1 MLDAQKIELPMG
13 YDPKDAKKIQTKT
26 RKRGEPVEVD
36 LDIVTQQ
43 YLDLFRIA
51 DDIRRPRYQ
60 IWQTAWD
67 LYNGR
72 YDWSGKEDWQAKIN
86 IPKVRGVV
94 DKATA
99 SFRRALIRMKR
110 FYHIESETRL
120 GIEKGFFTMSLI
132 DYWLDQINFIEEF
145 STGLKAGLITSVVA
159 FKSYWDWVTDT
170 QPRYED
176 VMEKRPIMEMGIKIG
191 EQNIPIQQLLDEP
204 RTRGQLGF
212 KSIDPF
218 NLWIGPRNGYK
229 IEKATVDFAYIEE
242 LAKKGVYDHDAVE
255 MLRERTG
262 AGVDAYLEAVRK
274 GEHPDTFTSKYS
286 RAVDLYHYWGDLFN
300 EDGSVIARNV
310 TYTMAGATANAGGVG
325 SGAADIVL
333 RPPITNPFFHG
344 KDPYIVGTPY
354 IVPFSTYN
362 RGIVED
368 IIGIAKMITELS
380 CLIIDG
386 AQFDAMQAFEIDTD
400 LLASPEQAKKGLY
413 PGVSFLTKSIENP
426 GNKNVIRTITTG
438 KVPNLALNVLNY
450 LDREQQI
457 STNVTNAMKGTSVG
471 AETLGEFQS
480 LTSMASDSLDD
491 AARTVE
497 ETVLDDMLDR
507 IAGVIYQY
515 HEDYTM
521 PRLTENFPQTA
532 NLLADMEPM
541 ERYATMIGGFAFKAR
556 GVSVF
561 LDKAQDL
568 QKINSFIQL
577 ISNIPGVLTRI
588 NLDEMLENIII
599 GIGWNPSKV
608 LLNPASPGVY
618 PAVQGP
624 EGSGQE
630 ASATAAAQGGPGNPS
645 TLTPVQKLAAQQGAA
660 MGGSRN
666 NPVAN
671 AHMPLGTPAARSAG

>member
-1 MLDAQKIELPMG
+1 MPLDTIKLELPIG
-13 YDPKDAKKIQTKT
+13 YDPDEAAKLKTKT
-26 RKRGEPVEVD
+26 YKRGEKIEVD
-36 LDIVTQQ
+36 DDIVTNQ
-43 YLDLFRIA
+43 YLDRFRVA
-51 DDIRRPRYQ
+51 DDIRRPRYL
-60 IWQTAWD
+60 IWQECWD

-72 YDWSGKEDWQAKIN
+72 VDWSGKEDWQARIA

-94 DKATA
+94 DKACA

-145 STGLKAGLITSVVA
+145 TTGLKAGLITSTII
-159 FKSYWDWVTDT
+159 FKAYWDWVTDSA
-170 QPRYED
+170 PRFEDKMVEEQVYEL
-176 VMEKRPIMEMGIKIG
+176 GIKIG
-191 EQNIPIQQLLDEP
+191 KRLIPVQELVDEP
-204 RTRGQLGF
+204 RTRGMLGF
-212 KSIDPF
+212 KAVDPF
-218 NLWIGPRNGYK
+218 NMWIGPLNAYK
-229 IEKATVDFAYIEE
+229 IEKQTVDFTTIEE
-242 LAKKGVYDHDAVE
+242 LQKKGVYTKEATDR
-255 MLRERTG
+255 LSERVG

-274 GEHPDTFTSKYS
+274 GEHPDTFMSKYS
-286 RAVDLYHYWGDLFN
+286 RRVDLYHYWGDLLD
-300 EDGSVIARNV
+300 EEGSVLAHNV

-333 RPPITNPFFHG
+333 RPPIANPLFHG
-344 KDPYIVGTPY
+344 KDPYIVGSPY

-386 AQFDAMQAFEIDTD
+386 AQFDALQAFEIDED
-400 LLASPEQAKKGLY
+400 LLSDPRQAKRGIY
-413 PGVSFLTKSIENP
+413 PGVAFRTKSFENP
-426 GNKNVIRTITTG
+426 GNKNVIRSVTTG
-438 KVPNLALNVLNY
+438 KVPTLALNVLNF
-450 LDREQQI
+450 LDREQQLAT
-457 STNVTNAMKGTSVG
+457 SVTNALKGTTMG
-471 AETLGEFQS
+471 AETLGEFEN
-480 LTSMASDSLDD
+480 LTAQASDSLDD

-507 IAGVIYQY
+507 VAGTIYQY

-521 PRLTENFPQTA
+521 PRLAENFPQTS
-532 NLLADMEPM
+532 NILQMMTPK

-577 ISNIPGVLTRI
+577 IGNIPGVMSRI
-588 NLDEMLENIII
+588 NVDEMLENIII
-599 GIGWNPSKV
+599 GIGWNPSKI

-618 PAVQGP
+618 PAAQQGGQP
-624 EGSGQE
+624 AEQGGEGASGGG
-630 ASATAAAQGGPGNPS
+630 TGGPGAPN
-645 TLTPVQKLAAQQGAA
+645 LTPVQALAAKAGAEQ
-660 MGGSRN
+660 GGSRG
-666 NPVAN
+666 NPAAN
-671 AHMPLGTPAARSAG
+671 ASMPMGTPNAR